1 MKDGLLTEQS
11 VQNNC
16 KKQTIDVDMSDS
28 SEDYIDIEL
37 KQQYQQRKAE
47 ILAFL
52 NG

>member
-1 MKDGLLTEQS
+1 MKDGPLTEQS
-11 VQNNC
+11 VHNHC
-16 KKQTIDVDMSDS
+16 KKQTMDVDMSDS
-28 SEDYIDIEL
+28 SEDYIDAEL